1 LLRGFFFAATHG
13 KSCNH
18 HHGERS
24 LDSTIFIAV
33 ILAAFLHA
41 GWNVLIKSNADR
53 LLSMASQQGFFAII
67 GLVLLAYCGWP
78 GAVAFPYLIASGALH
93 LGYNLFLVR
102 AYKAADLSQ
111 VYPIARGT
119 APLVALIITGV
130 IFGEWPAQLAVLGIG
145 VLVIGLLMTGLNARK
160 ATATDPHALLYALG
174 TAAFIGSYSVVD
186 GVGARI
192 SGNFLGYIGASFV
205 LDGVF
210 TFAACQFVR
219 GRGFV
224 TSLLPLWRVGLF
236 GAIASALA
244 YGIVIWAMTLAP
256 IASVAAL
263 RETSIVFA
271 LILSAR
277 FLKENFG
284 WQRIAGGLL
293 ILAGA
298 ALLRLA

>member
-1 LLRGFFFAATHG
+1 M
-13 KSCNH
+13 
-18 HHGERS
+18 
-24 LDSTIFIAV
+24 DSFVFIAV

-53 LLSMASQQGFFAII
+53 LLSMASQQGFFALV
-67 GLVLLAYCGWP
+67 GLALLFYAGGP
-78 GAVAFPYLIASGALH
+78 GQQVYPYLLVSGVLH
-93 LGYNLFLVR
+93 VGYNLFLVR
-102 AYKAADLSQ
+102 AYKVADLSQ

-119 APLVALIITGV
+119 APLVALAITGLV
-130 IFGEWPAQLAVLGIG
+130 FAEWPVMLAIAGIAI
-145 VLVIGLLMTGLNARK
+145 LVAGLLVTGLSGSRHK
-160 ATATDPHALLYALG
+160 ASDPHAISYALG
-174 TAAFIGSYSVVD
+174 AAIFIGGYSVVD
-186 GVGARI
+186 GMGARF
-192 SGNFLGYIGASFV
+192 SDTVLGYIGASFL

-210 TFAACQFVR
+210 TFIACQFLR

-224 TSLLPLWRVGLF
+224 RSLVPLWRVGLF
-236 GAIASALA
+236 GAVASAAA
-244 YGIVIWAMTLAP
+244 YGIAIWAMTVAP

-277 FLKENFG
+277 FLKEQFG
-284 WQRIAGGLL
+284 WQRIGGGIL